1 VTTSS
6 GNQVLD
12 EFVAEL
18 QAMGFSAFSVADL
31 TLYLNRGYFHVAR
44 KNRWYWEQTTSAFV
58 LTPGQFALA
67 LWPGGAG
74 LPQFRSLDKVYVT
87 DAGRQVKLVEMS
99 DDEFFTTWLSLD
111 LTQAQW
117 RGNPS
122 QYKVWN
128 GQLYILSPP
137 DKTTNFLVH
146 YHRRVIPLSN
156 SVKYPTAN
164 YTDVPITP
172 PHLDEAI
179 VSAAKVRCHK
189 RANELTL
196 ATNERA
202 DLEEAFDDMRD
213 DEAELVDEGV
223 ERVSPD
229 DTWL

>member
-1 VTTSS
+1 
-6 GNQVLD
+6 
-12 EFVAEL
+12 
-18 QAMGFSAFSVADL
+18 
-31 TLYLNRGYFHVAR
+31 
-44 KNRWYWEQTTSAFV
+44 
-58 LTPGQFALA
+58 
-67 LWPGGAG
+67 
-74 LPQFRSLDKVYVT
+74 
-87 DAGRQVKLVEMS
+87 
-99 DDEFFTTWLSLD
+99 
-111 LTQAQW
+111 
-117 RGNPS
+117 
-122 QYKVWN
+122 
-128 GQLYILSPP
+128 
-137 DKTTNFLVH
+137 
-146 YHRRVIPLSN
+146 VIPLSN